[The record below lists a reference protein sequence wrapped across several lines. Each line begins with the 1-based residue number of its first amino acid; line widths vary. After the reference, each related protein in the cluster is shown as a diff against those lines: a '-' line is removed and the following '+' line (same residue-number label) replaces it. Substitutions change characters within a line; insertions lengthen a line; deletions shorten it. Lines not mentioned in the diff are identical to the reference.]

1 MLCCLRQNGNT
12 LSRNWYHINCC
23 GSIITIIRTIKHF
36 NFVENIFN
44 IRKTDVSTLHFG
56 AYLIFESFWTY
67 IHIFQFHFRISETNR
82 NVTFIQ
88 LETNRNIT
96 FIQSNYFKC
105 TSTIYSLISPWYKL
119 EVLVKLK
126 YDVALRSAWKKLIYI
141 DYAMKILARYEP
153 GSTAWRATMLTI
165 TPATLVVSLGPFLKL
180 ISLYCRFCP
189 FKYWLDIQTNDHAYY
204 NRSVSSV
211 GRALV

>member
-1 MLCCLRQNGNT
+1 MLPNEFIIASQNGNT
-12 LSRNWYHINCC
+12 LSWNWYDIHCC

-67 IHIFQFHFRISETNR
+67 THIFQFHFRISETNR

-126 YDVALRSAWKKLIYI
+126 YDVALRFAWKKLTYI
-141 DYAMKILARYEP
+141 DYAMKILARN
-153 GSTAWRATMLTI
+153 RARIYCLKSNNANHYTSNACCFFGAISKTDISILQILSFQILTWYPNKWSCI
-165 TPATLVVSLGPFLKL
+165 LQPAG
-180 ISLYCRFCP
+180 
-189 FKYWLDIQTNDHAYY
+189 
-204 NRSVSSV
+204 
-211 GRALV
+211 